1 MKDLVA
7 AAAMMAEGSPD
18 QSKKSSVDDDHRRKG
33 VAKKLIA
40 EEVPSNCTATTT
52 SASSS
57 DGDKPLKKK
66 DVSVARARRLEQN
79 RRAAAES
86 RRRKK
91 VMIEELQRSV
101 TFYTKANQNLLMDNT
116 ELEHRLYLAK
126 RSLGMNVEGQQLKS
140 PPEESNQVAEVTNA
154 AMSTSYEQLI
164 NIDLQLHHQQKPGAS
179 PTAGAIPFPHLHNS
193 ISPIE
198 QLHQGTQASQPNAS
212 TALHGYAFSQ
222 LTGTSNVA
230 NEAGTALNL
239 ADHLDTKR
247 PSVMPTFPLPSKE
260 EVGSIKH
267 IKSLEKVCCCFLFTL
282 LSYYITTAPPFDVM
296 CSLMFMLSHPI
307 FSLQYNR
314 LQPPMPPPQL
324 PMQPYKS

>member
-1 MKDLVA
+1 MKDLIA

-18 QSKKSSVDDDHRRKG
+18 QTNKQKSNVDDDKRKG
-33 VAKKLIA
+33 VAKKPIEA
-40 EEVPSNCTATTT
+40 EAVPSSTATT

-66 DVSVARARRLEQN
+66 DISAARARRLEQN

-101 TFYTKANQNLLMDNT
+101 TFYTKANQNLLIDNT

-140 PPEESNQVAEVTNA
+140 PPEEPNQVAEVTTNA

-164 NIDLQLHHQQKPGAS
+164 NIDLQLHQQQKPGTS

-198 QLHQGTQASQPNAS
+198 QLNQGTQVSQPKTS
-212 TALHGYAFSQ
+212 TALYGYNAFSQ
-222 LTGTSNVA
+222 LTGTSNAVS

-239 ADHLDTKR
+239 ADHLDTKQ
-247 PSVMPTFPLPSKE
+247 PSMMPTFPLPSKE

-267 IKSLEKVCCCFLFTL
+267 IESLEKVCRFFICIAIILH
-282 LSYYITTAPPFDVM
+282 YYIPPFDIM
-296 CSLMFMLSHPI
+296 CSLMFM
-307 FSLQYNR
+307 
-314 LQPPMPPPQL
+314 
-324 PMQPYKS
+324 

>member
-18 QSKKSSVDDDHRRKG
+18 QINKQKSNVDDDKRKG
-33 VAKKLIA
+33 VAKKPIEA
-40 EEVPSNCTATTT
+40 EAVPSSTATT

-57 DGDKPLKKK
+57 DGDKPSKKK
-66 DVSVARARRLEQN
+66 DVSAARARRLEQN

-116 ELEHRLYLAK
+116 ELEHRLYLVK
-126 RSLGMNVEGQQLKS
+126 RSLGMNVEEQQLKS
-140 PPEESNQVAEVTNA
+140 PPEESNQVAEITTNA

-164 NIDLQLHHQQKPGAS
+164 NIDLQLHQQQKPGTS

-198 QLHQGTQASQPNAS
+198 QLNQGTQASQPNAS
-212 TALHGYAFSQ
+212 TALHGYAFPQ

-239 ADHLDTKR
+239 ADHLDTNR

-267 IKSLEKVCCCFLFTL
+267 IESLEKVCRFFICIAIILH
-282 LSYYITTAPPFDVM
+282 YYIH
-296 CSLMFMLSHPI
+296 HPLI
-307 FSLQYNR
+307 SCVV
-314 LQPPMPPPQL
+314 
-324 PMQPYKS
+324 

>member
-18 QSKKSSVDDDHRRKG
+18 QINKQKSNVDDDKRKG
-33 VAKKLIA
+33 VAKKPIEA
-40 EEVPSNCTATTT
+40 EAVPSSTATT

-66 DVSVARARRLEQN
+66 DVSAARARRLEQN

-140 PPEESNQVAEVTNA
+140 PPEESNQVAEVTTNA

-164 NIDLQLHHQQKPGAS
+164 NIDLQLHQQQKPGTS

-198 QLHQGTQASQPNAS
+198 QLNQGTQVSQPKTS
-212 TALHGYAFSQ
+212 TALYGYNAFSQ
-222 LTGTSNVA
+222 LTGTSNDAVS

-239 ADHLDTKR
+239 ADHLDTKQ
-247 PSVMPTFPLPSKE
+247 PSIMPTFPLPSKE

-267 IKSLEKVCCCFLFTL
+267 IESLEKVCRFFICIAIILH
-282 LSYYITTAPPFDVM
+282 YYIH
-296 CSLMFMLSHPI
+296 HPLI
-307 FSLQYNR
+307 SCVV
-314 LQPPMPPPQL
+314 
-324 PMQPYKS
+324 

>member
-18 QSKKSSVDDDHRRKG
+18 QINKQKSNVDDDKRKG
-33 VAKKLIA
+33 VAKKPIEA
-40 EEVPSNCTATTT
+40 EAVPSSTATT

-57 DGDKPLKKK
+57 DGDKPMKKK
-66 DVSVARARRLEQN
+66 DVSAARARRLEQN

-140 PPEESNQVAEVTNA
+140 PPEESNQVAEVTTNA

-164 NIDLQLHHQQKPGAS
+164 NIDLQLHQQHKPGTS

-198 QLHQGTQASQPNAS
+198 QLNQGTQVSQPKTS
-212 TALHGYAFSQ
+212 TALYGYNAFSQ
-222 LTGTSNVA
+222 ITGTSNAVS

-239 ADHLDTKR
+239 ADHLDTKQ
-247 PSVMPTFPLPSKE
+247 PSTTFPLPSKE

-267 IKSLEKVCCCFLFTL
+267 IESLEKVCRFFICIAIILH
-282 LSYYITTAPPFDVM
+282 YYIH
-296 CSLMFMLSHPI
+296 HPLI
-307 FSLQYNR
+307 SCVV
-314 LQPPMPPPQL
+314 
-324 PMQPYKS
+324 

>member
-18 QSKKSSVDDDHRRKG
+18 QINKQKSNVDDDKRKG
-33 VAKKLIA
+33 VAKKPIEA
-40 EEVPSNCTATTT
+40 EAVPSSTATT

-66 DVSVARARRLEQN
+66 DVSAARARRLEQN

-126 RSLGMNVEGQQLKS
+126 RSLGMNVEGLQLKS
-140 PPEESNQVAEVTNA
+140 PTEESNQVAEVTTNA

-164 NIDLQLHHQQKPGAS
+164 NIDLQLHQQQKPGTS

-198 QLHQGTQASQPNAS
+198 QLNQGTQVSQPKTS
-212 TALHGYAFSQ
+212 TALYGYNAFSQ
-222 LTGTSNVA
+222 LTGTSNAVS

-239 ADHLDTKR
+239 ADHLDTKKQ

-267 IKSLEKVCCCFLFTL
+267 IESLEKVCRFFICIAIILH
-282 LSYYITTAPPFDVM
+282 YYIH
-296 CSLMFMLSHPI
+296 HP
-307 FSLQYNR
+307 LT
-314 LQPPMPPPQL
+314 PCVV
-324 PMQPYKS
+324 

>member
-18 QSKKSSVDDDHRRKG
+18 QINKQKSNVDDDKRKG
-33 VAKKLIA
+33 VAKKPIEA
-40 EEVPSNCTATTT
+40 EAVPSSTATT

-66 DVSVARARRLEQN
+66 DISAARARRLEQN

-101 TFYTKANQNLLMDNT
+101 TFYTKANQNLLIDNT

-140 PPEESNQVAEVTNA
+140 PPEEPNQVAEVTTNA

-164 NIDLQLHHQQKPGAS
+164 NIDLQLHQQQKPGTS
-179 PTAGAIPFPHLHNS
+179 PTAGSIPFPHLHNS

-198 QLHQGTQASQPNAS
+198 QLNQGTQVSQPKTS
-212 TALHGYAFSQ
+212 TALCGYNAFSQ
-222 LTGTSNVA
+222 LTGTSNAVS

-239 ADHLDTKR
+239 ADHLDTN
-247 PSVMPTFPLPSKE
+247 VMPTFPLPSKE

-267 IKSLEKVCCCFLFTL
+267 IESLEKVCRFLFAL
-282 LSYYITTAPPFDVM
+282 LSYYTTTY
-296 CSLMFMLSHPI
+296 HPLI
-307 FSLQYNR
+307 SCVV
-314 LQPPMPPPQL
+314 
-324 PMQPYKS
+324 

>member
-1 MKDLVA
+1 MKDLIA

-18 QSKKSSVDDDHRRKG
+18 QTNKQKSNVDDDKRKG
-33 VAKKLIA
+33 VAKKPIEA
-40 EEVPSNCTATTT
+40 EAVPSSTATT

-66 DVSVARARRLEQN
+66 DISAARARRLEQN

-101 TFYTKANQNLLMDNT
+101 TFYTKANQNLLIDNT

-140 PPEESNQVAEVTNA
+140 PPEKSNQVAEVTTNA

-164 NIDLQLHHQQKPGAS
+164 NIDLQLHQQQKPGTS

-198 QLHQGTQASQPNAS
+198 QLNQGTQVSQPKTS
-212 TALHGYAFSQ
+212 TALYGYNAFSQ
-222 LTGTSNVA
+222 LTGTSNAVS

-239 ADHLDTKR
+239 ADHLDTKQPR
-247 PSVMPTFPLPSKE
+247 MMPTFPLPSKE

-267 IKSLEKVCCCFLFTL
+267 IESLEKVCRFFFAL
-282 LSYYITTAPPFDVM
+282 LSYYTTTY
-296 CSLMFMLSHPI
+296 HPLI
-307 FSLQYNR
+307 SCVV
-314 LQPPMPPPQL
+314 
-324 PMQPYKS
+324 

>member
-1 MKDLVA
+1 MKDLIA

-18 QSKKSSVDDDHRRKG
+18 QTNKQKSNVDDDKRKG
-33 VAKKLIA
+33 VAKKPIEA
-40 EEVPSNCTATTT
+40 EAVPSSTATT

-66 DVSVARARRLEQN
+66 DISAARARRLEQN

-116 ELEHRLYLAK
+116 ELEHRLFLAK

-140 PPEESNQVAEVTNA
+140 PPEKSNQVAEVTTNA

-164 NIDLQLHHQQKPGAS
+164 NIDLQLHQQHKPGTS

-198 QLHQGTQASQPNAS
+198 QLNQGTQVSQPKTS
-212 TALHGYAFSQ
+212 TALYGYNAFSQ
-222 LTGTSNVA
+222 LTGTSNAVS

-239 ADHLDTKR
+239 ADHLDTN
-247 PSVMPTFPLPSKE
+247 VMPTFPLPSKE

-267 IKSLEKVCCCFLFTL
+267 IESLEKVCRFLFAL
-282 LSYYITTAPPFDVM
+282 LSYYTTTY
-296 CSLMFMLSHPI
+296 HPLI
-307 FSLQYNR
+307 SCVV
-314 LQPPMPPPQL
+314 
-324 PMQPYKS
+324 